1 MLTRFLSVL
10 IFLGLG
16 LGTSFAFEAPAAAP
30 AAPASASATIL
41 PPQFG
46 GWHISGTSRTSKD
59 PAVAD
64 SVNAAL
70 LKEYGLTDFES
81 GTYTRDDGR
90 KVALK
95 AIRFTDAS
103 GAYGAFTYYKMPQM
117 LKESIPDQASSLN
130 ERVLFYR
137 GNILIDAVFDKL
149 TAMSTAELR
158 ELAEGLPLPQGSARN
173 LPILPQYLPKTNY
186 VKNTAKYVM
195 GPVGLEKI
203 NAPLSRDL
211 VDFGSN
217 AEVAMGTYQTSDGLA
232 TLMLIEYPNP
242 QVAAMELRKIDAAN
256 QSKAPPQA
264 GSPNTSAAPA
274 ALPIFD
280 KRTGPIVVIATG
292 TISQGEARSLLSAV
306 NYEADVTW
314 NENTF
319 QGKKN
324 NLGNL
329 LINVF
334 LLCGILIVFAG
345 VAGLAFGGIRIFLN
359 HILPE
364 RVLHRE
370 KPTDFISLNL
380 SEGQEEAPNS
390 KVSPSIKAV

>member
-1 MLTRFLSVL
+1 
-10 IFLGLG
+10 
-16 LGTSFAFEAPAAAP
+16 
-30 AAPASASATIL
+30 
-41 PPQFG
+41 
-46 GWHISGTSRTSKD
+46 
-59 PAVAD
+59 
-64 SVNAAL
+64 
-70 LKEYGLTDFES
+70 
-81 GTYTRDDGR
+81 
-90 KVALK
+90 
-95 AIRFTDAS
+95 
-103 GAYGAFTYYKMPQM
+103 
-117 LKESIPDQASSLN
+117 
-130 ERVLFYR
+130 
-137 GNILIDAVFDKL
+137 
-149 TAMSTAELR
+149 
-158 ELAEGLPLPQGSARN
+158 
-173 LPILPQYLPKTNY
+173 
-186 VKNTAKYVM
+186 
-195 GPVGLEKI
+195 VGLEKI
-203 NAPLSRDL
+203 SAPLPQEL
-211 VDFGSN
+211 VDFGSS
-217 AEVAMGTYQTSDGLA
+217 AEVALGSYQTSDGLA
-232 TLMLIEYPNP
+232 TLMLIEYPTP
-242 QVAAMELRKIDAAN
+242 QLAAEHLKKIDAAN
-256 QSKAPPQA
+256 QSKAPQA
-264 GSPNTSAAPA
+264 GSPNANAAPIA
-274 ALPIFD
+274 VPIYN

-380 SEGQEEAPNS
+380 SDGQEGGQDS

>member
-1 MLTRFLSVL
+1 MVTRLLSVL

-16 LGTSFAFEAPAAAP
+16 LGTAFAGESPAATQTTP
-30 AAPASASATIL
+30 ATQSSPLAAIL

-46 GWHISGTSRTSKD
+46 GWHISGASRTSKD

-137 GNILIDAVFDKL
+137 GNILVDAVFDKL

-158 ELAEGLPLPQGSARN
+158 ELAEGLPLPSGNSRN
-173 LPILPQYLPKTNY
+173 LPILPQYLPKSNY

-203 NAPLSRDL
+203 AAPLPQEL
-211 VDFGSN
+211 VDFGSS
-217 AEVAMGTYQTSDGLA
+217 AEVALGSYQTSDGLA
-232 TLMLIEYPNP
+232 TLMLIEYPTP
-242 QVAAMELRKIDAAN
+242 QLAAEHLKKIDAAN
-256 QSKAPPQA
+256 QSKPQPQT
-264 GSPNTSAAPA
+264 GSPNSSTP
-274 ALPIFD
+274 PIFD
-280 KRTGPIVVIATG
+280 KRTGPIVVVATG

-380 SEGQEEAPNS
+380 SDGQEGAPDS

>member
-1 MLTRFLSVL
+1 MVMKFISIL
-10 IFLGLG
+10 ILVASGLG
-16 LGTSFAFEAPAAAP
+16 AAFAAEPPAATP
-30 AAPASASATIL
+30 AAIL
-41 PPQFG
+41 PSQFG
-46 GWHISGTSRTSKD
+46 GWHISGSTHASKD

-81 GTYTRDDGR
+81 GTYTREDGR

-95 AIRFTDAS
+95 AIRFADAS

-117 LKESIPDQASSLN
+117 LKESVPDQGASLN

-137 GNILIDAVFDKL
+137 GNILVDAVFEKL
-149 TAMSTAELR
+149 SAMSAAELR
-158 ELAEGLPLPQGSARN
+158 ELSEALPRPAGNTRN
-173 LPILPQYLPKTNY
+173 LPSLPAYLPKSGY
-186 VKNTAKYVM
+186 VKNTAKYVV
-195 GPVGLEKI
+195 GPVGLEKTS
-203 NAPLSRDL
+203 APLSAQL
-211 VDFGSN
+211 VDFGAS
-217 AEVAMGTYQTSDGLA
+217 AEVALGTYQTADGVA
-232 TLMLIEYPNP
+232 TLMLIAYPTP
-242 QVAAMELRKIDAAN
+242 QLAAEHLRRIDAAN
-256 QSKAPPQA
+256 QPNPQPQPGTPIVIA
-264 GSPNTSAAPA
+264 GPM
-274 ALPIFD
+274 FD

-314 NENTF
+314 NENTY

-329 LINVF
+329 LLNVF

-345 VAGLAFGGIRIFLN
+345 VAGLAFGGIRIFFT

-370 KPTDFISLNL
+370 KEADFISLNL
-380 SEGQEEAPNS
+380 SEGQDGGADS